1 MAVSIKNNV
10 LALRERTK
18 VTQEGL
24 AKAVGVTRQSI
35 ISIER
40 ENCIPSVF
48 LALKIARYFKV
59 SVEEVFEL
67 V

>member
-1 MAVSIKNNV
+1 MAGNIKNNV
-10 LALRERTK
+10 LVFREK
-18 VTQEGL
+18 KGVTQEGL

-48 LALKIARYFKV
+48 LALKISKYFGV
-59 SVEEVFEL
+59 RVEEVFEL
-67 V
+67 L

>member
-1 MAVSIKNNV
+1 MTVSVKNNV
-10 LALRERTK
+10 LLLRERAK

-48 LALKIARYFKV
+48 LALKIAKYFKV
-59 SVEEVFEL
+59 RVEEVFEL
-67 V
+67 I